1 MCLCAAVVLSLM
13 GCAAKHGDK
22 AVNSPDVQAVE
33 TSSVGAASVA
43 DSDSAFEDYDDEES
57 EAIADPLEG
66 WNRFWFG
73 FNDVLLLKVVKP
85 VYTGYTYITPSPV
98 RTGLSNAFHN
108 IQMPIRFL
116 NCVLQGRFGEAWIEV
131 GRFVVNTTAGFGG
144 VFDVAKQSKPLIPVD
159 NRDADFGQT
168 LGVWGFGEGIYL
180 VWPVVGPSTVR
191 DTVGLAGDW
200 TTSAFFWI
208 SEPIGPLDFEP
219 ALAASLGLRFN
230 DMGTV
235 ISTYESLK
243 KSAVEPYIAARD
255 AYVKYR
261 RAGIMGNRFQW

>member
-1 MCLCAAVVLSLM
+1 MTAEQRFFPIWKMCLCAAVVLSLM

-33 TSSVGAASVA
+33 TTSSVGAASVA

-108 IQMPIRFL
+108 P
-116 NCVLQGRFGEAWIEV
+116 
-131 GRFVVNTTAGFGG
+131 
-144 VFDVAKQSKPLIPVD
+144 
-159 NRDADFGQT
+159 
-168 LGVWGFGEGIYL
+168 
-180 VWPVVGPSTVR
+180 
-191 DTVGLAGDW
+191 
-200 TTSAFFWI
+200 
-208 SEPIGPLDFEP
+208 
-219 ALAASLGLRFN
+219 
-230 DMGTV
+230 
-235 ISTYESLK
+235 
-243 KSAVEPYIAARD
+243 D
-255 AYVKYR
+255 AYPFSELRV
-261 RAGIMGNRFQW
+261 AGTFRGSLD

>member
-85 VYTGYTYITPSPV
+85 STRVYLYYPV
-98 RTGLSNAFHN
+98 ACADRLSNAFHN

-116 NCVLQGRFGEAWIEV
+116 NCVLQGRFGEA
-131 GRFVVNTTAGFGG
+131 GLKSG
-144 VFDVAKQSKPLIPVD
+144 V
-159 NRDADFGQT
+159 
-168 LGVWGFGEGIYL
+168 
-180 VWPVVGPSTVR
+180 
-191 DTVGLAGDW
+191 
-200 TTSAFFWI
+200 
-208 SEPIGPLDFEP
+208 
-219 ALAASLGLRFN
+219 SL
-230 DMGTV
+230 
-235 ISTYESLK
+235 
-243 KSAVEPYIAARD
+243 
-255 AYVKYR
+255 
-261 RAGIMGNRFQW
+261 

>member
-1 MCLCAAVVLSLM
+1 MTAEQRFFPIWKMCLCAAVVLSLM

-57 EAIADPLEG
+57 ETIADPLEG

-208 SEPIGPLDFEP
+208 SEPIGP
-219 ALAASLGLRFN
+219 
-230 DMGTV
+230 
-235 ISTYESLK
+235 
-243 KSAVEPYIAARD
+243 
-255 AYVKYR
+255 
-261 RAGIMGNRFQW
+261 

>member
-1 MCLCAAVVLSLM
+1 MTAEQRFFPIWKMCLCAAVVLSLM

-33 TSSVGAASVA
+33 TTSSVGAASVA

-131 GRFVVNTTAGFGG
+131 GRFVVNTTAGLA
-144 VFDVAKQSKPLIPVD
+144 VFSMSPSRVSRSSPWIIEMLILARRSAYGD
-159 NRDADFGQT
+159 LAR
-168 LGVWGFGEGIYL
+168 GFILYGLSSGR
-180 VWPVVGPSTVR
+180 VR
-191 DTVGLAGDW
+191 
-200 TTSAFFWI
+200 
-208 SEPIGPLDFEP
+208 
-219 ALAASLGLRFN
+219 
-230 DMGTV
+230 
-235 ISTYESLK
+235 
-243 KSAVEPYIAARD
+243 
-255 AYVKYR
+255 YVTR
-261 RAGIMGNRFQW
+261 

>member
-1 MCLCAAVVLSLM
+1 MTAEQRFFPIWKMCLCAAVVFSLM

-33 TSSVGAASVA
+33 TTSSVGA
-43 DSDSAFEDYDDEES
+43 
-57 EAIADPLEG
+57 
-66 WNRFWFG
+66 
-73 FNDVLLLKVVKP
+73 
-85 VYTGYTYITPSPV
+85 YTYITPSPV

-208 SEPIGPLDFEP
+208 SEPIGPLEFEP